1 MARRLVVEADGGS
14 RGNPGPAAY
23 GALVRDAETG
33 EVLAEAAAEIGVATN
48 NVAEYRG
55 LIAGLRAARA
65 IDPGAEVDV
74 RLDSKLIVEQMSG
87 RWKIKHADMRA
98 LALEARDL
106 LPTTSVTYTWV
117 PREENRDADRLVNA
131 ALDGALGD
139 GIFTKRTGAAP
150 PQSPAATPAVPNT
163 LVGWAP
169 SSATATSMV
178 LLRHGETAHTSQKR
192 FSGSGGDDPGLSDHG
207 RWQAEQ
213 AASLLARAGE
223 VDVVVSSPLLRTRET
238 AGIVAS
244 ASGAELVVED
254 DLRECAFG
262 AWDGSTFAEVQQQWP
277 EELAAWLAS
286 TSVRP
291 PGGESFDQVRSR
303 VSDLRDRLVSEH
315 GGKTLLLVTHVTPVK
330 TMVQLALDA
339 PGHALFRM
347 ELRPA
352 SLSTVVWFDD
362 GSASLQSFNDTA
374 HLREDDTDQSG
385 H

>member
-1 MARRLVVEADGGS
+1 
-14 RGNPGPAAY
+14 
-23 GALVRDAETG
+23 
-33 EVLAEAAAEIGVATN
+33 VLAEAAAEIGVATN

-65 IDPGAEVDV
+65 IDAGAEVHV

-87 RWKIKHADMRA
+87 RWKIKHEDMRT

-106 LPTTSVTYTWV
+106 LPAASVTYTWV
-117 PREENRDADRLVNA
+117 PREDNRDADRLVNA

-139 GIFTKRTGAAP
+139 GIFTQRTSDALLPTAGRG
-150 PQSPAATPAVPNT
+150 PAVPNT

-169 SSATATSMV
+169 SSATATSTV
-178 LLRHGETAHTSQKR
+178 LLRHGETIHTAQKR
-192 FSGSGGDDPGLSDHG
+192 FSGSGGDDPGLSDRG

-213 AASLLARAGE
+213 AGAWLAAARE
-223 VDVVVSSPLLRTRET
+223 VDVVVSSPLARARQT
-238 AGIVAS
+238 GSIVAS
-244 ASGAELVVED
+244 ARGAELVVED

-262 AWDGSTFAEVQQQWP
+262 DWDGSTFAEVQQRWP

-303 VSDLRDRLVSEH
+303 VSNLRDRLIGEH
-315 GGKTLLLVTHVTPVK
+315 AGKTLLLVTHVTPVK

-339 PGHALFRM
+339 PSHALFRM

-362 GSASLQSFNDTA
+362 GSASLRSFNDTA
-374 HLREDDTDQSG
+374 HLRGDGADQSG
-385 H
+385 R